1 MSGKCMWHSGLS
13 TEVKNAV
20 NDAREARNGIE
31 KVLEAIHKKASTA
44 TLISI
49 CAILITATG
58 IITKLAYDSYQ
69 KRMERLEAAEISIQV
84 EKRVERA
91 RIDEQIL
98 AITNKLDGSLKNI
111 HTRLD
116 SIQSVVK
123 RIEQTKKKE
132 CETDEPRSD

>member
-1 MSGKCMWHSGLS
+1 MSGKCMWHSGVM
-13 TEVKNAV
+13 TELRNAQK
-20 NDAREARNGIE
+20 DAAEARTDM
-31 KVLEAIHKKASTA
+31 KQVLKAIHKKASTA
-44 TLISI
+44 TLISM
-49 CAILITATG
+49 CAILVTATG
-58 IITKLAYDSYQ
+58 IVTKLAYDSYQ